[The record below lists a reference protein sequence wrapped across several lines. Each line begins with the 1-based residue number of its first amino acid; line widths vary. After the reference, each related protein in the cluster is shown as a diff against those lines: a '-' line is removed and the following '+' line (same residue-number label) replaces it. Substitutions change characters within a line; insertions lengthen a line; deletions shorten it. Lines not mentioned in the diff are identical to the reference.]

1 MIDLL
6 YLISRRLGLG
16 TLFGSTIN
24 NPLRFVP
31 SRYEISPLFWLSYTH
46 LNRFVQN
53 SLTSGLVFSNC
64 LSSKRQV
71 TSCCCCLAGLHSPAK
86 HALSLLLIV
95 YQIADT
101 NAVLS
106 DLAACSTMTQSFF
119 YSFLFLRLKVL
130 VFFQSPMS
138 YILLYLLHNKK
149 NL

>member
-6 YLISRRLGLG
+6 YLISRRLG

-53 SLTSGLVFSNC
+53 SLTSGLVFQTC

-71 TSCCCCLAGLHSPAK
+71 TPCCCLASLHSPAK

-149 NL
+149 IYN